1 VSCRGRSSWVAS
13 GGRGFQVSR
22 PEDHRITCHG
32 HVWTVLS
39 CRPELRFRKPS
50 SYCPPPPHHPI
61 PFFSIPELISIVY
74 SAFLFRLHLHDQNRP
89 NQNGSPKTAI
99 PSRSPRF
106 PNRRDP
112 MRRTSRYSRQR
123 VHRHPPPHVLL
134 RSVLQLQRSGGEE
147 EALRDQRRE
156 HTYRLE
162 HIVGRRS
169 QGARRAA

>member
-1 VSCRGRSSWVAS
+1 VEDEAFKSLVQKIIESPVMDLFGLYCHAGQSYGSVSLRLLA
-13 GGRGFQVSR
+13 R
-22 PEDHRITCHG
+22 PP
-32 HVWTVLS
+32 L
-39 CRPELRFRKPS
+39 
-50 SYCPPPPHHPI
+50 PPHPI